1 MSSTTNNSIKI
12 LVPYIRL
19 TKNTENEYTLWVAVF
34 IPNNY
39 SIPNEPTVN
48 VENPN
53 LVQVNINAEG
63 PEASPSSEWEVVP
76 FKVSLPTPE
85 NGPVGDAVINT
96 TVWLNDPENEGSTKI
111 KYTEVEEG

>member
-1 MSSTTNNSIKI
+1 MSSTTNNSVEI

-19 TKNTENEYTLWVAVF
+19 TKNAEDEYTLWVAVF
-34 IPNNY
+34 IPDNY
-39 SIPNEPTVN
+39 RIPNEPTVT

-53 LVQVNINAEG
+53 LVQVSINAEG
-63 PEASPSSEWEVVP
+63 SEASPSTEWEVVP
-76 FKVSLPTPE
+76 LKVSLPTPV